1 MVYGLW
7 LLIVTFFKMPIIVWK
22 GTKTQLEALAEQE
35 EFDMETTGSPC
46 MTWIAF
52 SGKAFI
58 SILNLIIVAVAVLSG
73 IYNLFGG
80 IFGPIGFATGLGR
93 MIIYPILGYL
103 GAVVV
108 TWALSYWFELIL
120 LGINVANDI
129 RALRQES
136 MPKPNPTE
144 TSDE

>member
-22 GTKTQLEALAEQE
+22 GTKTQLEALAEQD
-35 EFDMETTGSPC
+35 EFDIEATGSPC

-58 SILNLIIVAVAVLSG
+58 SILNLIIVAVAIIGG
-73 IYNLFGG
+73 IYNLFSG

-108 TWALSYWFELIL
+108 TWALSYWFELIM

-129 RALRQES
+129 QALRKDYVTT
-136 MPKPNPTE
+136 PKSAD
-144 TSDE
+144 TSND

>member
-7 LLIVTFFKMPIIVWK
+7 LLIITFFKMPVIVWK

-35 EFDMETTGSPC
+35 EFDIEATGSPC

-58 SILNLIIVAVAVLSG
+58 SVLNLIIIVVAVVSG
-73 IYNLFGG
+73 IYNLFDG
-80 IFGPIGFATGLGR
+80 IFGGIGFATGLGR
-93 MIIYPILGYL
+93 MIIYPVLGYL
-103 GAVVV
+103 ATVVV
-108 TWALSYWFELIL
+108 TWALSYWFELIM

-129 RALRQES
+129 RALREES
-136 MPKPNPTE
+136 ISKKDNA
-144 TSDE
+144 